1 MKEIGTVVR
10 IDQNKAL
17 VLFERSSACQSCGRC
32 QRAEGAHM
40 QVWLPNTKQAE
51 VVDKVCV
58 ELGARGMLRAT
69 WLAYIFP
76 LVMLFAG
83 VAAGYFLAPENS
95 RDIIA
100 AFAGLAG
107 AGLAYILLKI
117 NNKRFEKD
125 AALQPQMREIVK

>member
-1 MKEIGTVVR
+1 MKEIGTVVQL
-10 IDQNKAL
+10 DKNKAL

-51 VVDKVCV
+51 VGDKVCI
-58 ELGARGMLRAT
+58 ELGAKGMLRAT

-83 VAAGYFLAPENS
+83 VAAGYYLRRKAARISS
-95 RDIIA
+95 RP
-100 AFAGLAG
+100 
-107 AGLAYILLKI
+107 
-117 NNKRFEKD
+117 
-125 AALQPQMREIVK
+125 LQGSQGRGWPMLC

>member
-1 MKEIGTVVR
+1 MKEIGTVVQL
-10 IDQNKAL
+10 DHNKAL

-51 VVDKVCV
+51 VGDKVCV

-69 WLAYIFP
+69 WLAYMFP
-76 LVMLFAG
+76 LAMLFLG

-100 AFAGLAG
+100 AFTGLLG
-107 AGLAYILLKI
+107 AGLAYVLLKL
-117 NNKRFEKD
+117 NNKRFERD
-125 AALQPQMREIVK
+125 AALQPQMREILK

>member
-10 IDQNKAL
+10 LEQNKAL

-51 VVDKVCV
+51 VGDKVCV

-76 LVMLFAG
+76 LVMLFVG
-83 VAAGYFLAPENS
+83 VAAGYFPSARKQPRHHRCVCRACGRRACLY
-95 RDIIA
+95 
-100 AFAGLAG
+100 FA
-107 AGLAYILLKI
+107 
-117 NNKRFEKD
+117 KD
-125 AALQPQMREIVK
+125 KQ